1 MLPFQDYT
9 YFIKFELFRELNFLC
24 FFFPHCLASLMII
37 NSGENILDYPKTPE
51 LFASSVSHLLDT
63 A

>member
-9 YFIKFELFRELNFLC
+9 YFIKFELFWELNFLC
-24 FFFPHCLASLMII
+24 LFFSNCLASLMIVK
-37 NSGENILDYPKTPE
+37 SGENILDYPKTPE
-51 LFASSVSHLLDT
+51 LFAFSVSHLLDT